1 MVKLTQFVGCH
12 WEIVWVCIYNIY
24 YIIYIYIIYI
34 YIHILTLSSFC
45 INVKF
50 ILIIQ
55 GDIYIYILSIYIIH
69 IYYIYIYILYIYIRY
84 FLKQWNGR
92 FSIYW
97 NWKRMVIAM
106 RVSQTPK
113 FFTTFLEIICCN
125 NKASL
130 VNMLV

>member
-55 GDIYIYILSIYIIH
+55 GDIYIYILNIYIIH
-69 IYYIYIYILYIYIRY
+69 IYYIYILYIYIRY